1 MNDEDT
7 GTGMSSIINQF
18 WKKRRA
24 KLIHDYS
31 LVGYRL
37 SPNPTIMEH
46 AVNNKEQIH
55 DDAAE
60 RLITKLLL
68 NPDLVGNDKTVE
80 RAKLIDTF
88 MEEYGDFT
96 SRRGIFAKENI
107 WIIAADESTK
117 AYRWHY
123 KYSYHQTKVLGKL
136 ACLVLSKILG
146 IGTAERNWKQ
156 VKAVKSGQRVNTGI
170 DKTKKQVLIF
180 AQYQQTH
187 AQARITKLA
196 AAGKSWEDEDFASM
210 KMDPFCK
217 EIKESLQAEQ
227 MQKEVR
233 ILRLWQ
239 ERWELEKIGPNGD
252 LILEARLTKKYKGL
266 KFFDIDENNRVMTVH
281 KMIFQKKR
289 GNNLYHVFA
298 TMDGFNDVL
307 KDEDEAN
314 DVYWQPWE
322 VNEDLFDC
330 MRVYYKEQA
339 DSNVK
344 CYELGGD
351 CQSDDEE

>member
-1 MNDEDT
+1 MTDVV
-7 GTGMSSIINQF
+7 MRL
-18 WKKRRA
+18 WLKRRP

-31 LVGYRL
+31 LVGYIL
-37 SPNPTIMEH
+37 SPNSTIMSH
-46 AVNNKEQIH
+46 AIDNKSIIH
-55 DDAAE
+55 DQAAE
-60 RLITKLLL
+60 WLITKLIL
-68 NPDLVGNDKTVE
+68 NPTLVGSERNNE

-96 SRRGIFAKENI
+96 NKHGMFARDNI
-107 WIIAADESTK
+107 WIMAKDEHTK

-123 KYSYHQTKVLGKL
+123 KYSLPTTKVLGKL

-156 VKAVKSGQRVNTGI
+156 VKAVKSGQRVNTGM
-170 DKTKKQVLIF
+170 DKKQVLIY

-187 AQARITKLA
+187 AQARMTKLA
-196 AAGKSWEDEDFASM
+196 AAGKLWEDDDFASM

-217 EIKESLQAEQ
+217 EIKESLEAEQ
-227 MQKEVR
+227 MEKEVR

-239 ERWELEKIGPNGD
+239 ERWELEKIGPNGN

-266 KFFDIDENNRVMTVH
+266 KFFDIDDNNRVMTVH

-298 TMDGFNDVL
+298 TMDGFNDML
-307 KDEDEAN
+307 KDEDPAN
-314 DVYWQPWE
+314 DLYWQPWE

-330 MRVYYKEQA
+330 MRAYYKEQV

-351 CQSDDEE
+351 CQSDDEQY